1 MNLSIKQ
8 EKNHRHRDQTSC
20 CQRGQG
26 QVEEE
31 GWSES
36 LTLVDV
42 NKHIPTRSYLLNGTE
57 DYIQSPR
64 INHNGKEY
72 FKKTVHM
79 CKTESLCCTAQIDI
93 ILSIN

>member
-72 FKKTVHM
+72 KK
-79 CKTESLCCTAQIDI
+79 ESIYV
-93 ILSIN
+93 